1 MPDFPHSNLSLLKQ
15 LVVDTGKEELLPRFR
30 HTGFSYKQDGSVI
43 TQADLSVQTRLQQA
57 LLNLSPQI
65 PLLSEE
71 MTEQEQVSIV
81 GDGKASFWC
90 LDPLDGTRNF
100 AFGIPFFCISL
111 ALIENGQP
119 VIAIIYDPI
128 RDECF
133 TAGCG
138 QGASLNGKP
147 LRADD
152 APHEDLSH
160 CTAIIDFKRL
170 SDNLAARLACNPPY
184 SSQRSFGSVALD
196 WVWLAA
202 GRGQI
207 YLHGKQ
213 KLWDYAA
220 GWLILAE
227 AGGISS
233 TLEGVSSFQAVL
245 EPRSAVAASNTDL
258 YQQWFEWLG
267 AQAKE

>member
-1 MPDFPHSNLSLLKQ
+1 MSDFPQSNLSLLKQ
-15 LVVDTGKEELLPRFR
+15 LVIDAGQEELLPRFQ
-30 HTGFSYKQDGSVI
+30 HTDFSYKQDGSMV
-43 TQADLSVQTRLQQA
+43 TEADLRVQARLQQV
-57 LLNLSPQI
+57 LLDLSPQI
-65 PLLSEE
+65 PLLGEE
-71 MTEQEQVSIV
+71 MTEREQASII
-81 GDGKASFWC
+81 GDGTATFWC

-100 AFGIPFFCISL
+100 ASGIPFFSISL

-119 VIAIIYDPI
+119 VIGIIYDPM

-133 TAGCG
+133 TAGFG
-138 QGASLNGKP
+138 QGASINGNP
-147 LRADD
+147 LRTNNIA
-152 APHEDLSH
+152 HNVLSR

-170 SDNLAARLACNPPY
+170 PDDLIARLASNPPY

-202 GRGQI
+202 GRCQV

-245 EPRSAVAASNTDL
+245 EPRSAVAASNTEL

-267 AQAKE
+267 A

>member
-1 MPDFPHSNLSLLKQ
+1 MPDFPQSNLSLLKQ
-15 LVVDTGKEELLPRFR
+15 LVIDAGQEELLPRFQ
-30 HTGFSYKQDGSVI
+30 HTGFSYKQDGSVV
-43 TQADLSVQTRLQQA
+43 TEADLSVQARLQQV
-57 LLNLSPQI
+57 LLDLSPQI
-65 PLLSEE
+65 PLLGEE
-71 MTEQEQVSIV
+71 MTEQEQASIID
-81 GDGKASFWC
+81 DGTATFWC
-90 LDPLDGTRNF
+90 LDPLDGTSNF
-100 AFGIPFFCISL
+100 ASGIPFFSISL

-119 VIAIIYDPI
+119 VIGIIYDPV

-138 QGASLNGKP
+138 QGATLNDKP

-152 APHEDLSH
+152 TPHESLSR

-170 SDNLAARLACNPPY
+170 PGDLAARLASNPPY

-196 WVWLAA
+196 WAWLAA
-202 GRGQI
+202 GRGQV

-227 AGGISS
+227 AGGVSS
-233 TLEGVSSFQAVL
+233 TLDGVSGFQAML
-245 EPRSAVAASNTDL
+245 EPRSAVAASNTEL
-258 YQQWFEWLG
+258 YQQWVEWLG
-267 AQAKE
+267 A